1 MGFPRAAR
9 LALAALS
16 TLFACAAP
24 PTPPPAVTLT
34 PLAPGVWLHASFKD
48 VPPWGNVL
56 SHGLVVATPA
66 GAVVVDTTWDDVGTT
81 ALLAEAGRATGS
93 RVHAVVATHAHDDK
107 MGGLRAVRAAG
118 IRSYAHAFS
127 NEDAPARGLAPASDG
142 LFADGSRDFAL
153 AGLEIFH
160 PGAGHTRDNLVVY
173 VPSARVLFGGCLVRP
188 GAATDLGNTADGDVA
203 HWADAVRAVVARFPD
218 ARIVVPSHG
227 AAGGPE
233 LLAHTI
239 ALAEDAARR

>member
-1 MGFPRAAR
+1 MGTLRVAK
-9 LALAALS
+9 LALVSLAALA
-16 TLFACAAP
+16 ACAAP
-24 PTPPPAVTLT
+24 RAPAPTVALA
-34 PLAPGVWLHASFKD
+34 PLAAGVWLHASFKE
-48 VPPWGNVL
+48 VPPWGTVL
-56 SHGLVVATPA
+56 SHGLVVATSE
-66 GAVVVDTTWDDVGTT
+66 GAVVVDTTWDDAGTT
-81 ALLAEAGRATGS
+81 ALLAEASRATGA

-107 MGGLRAVRAAG
+107 MGGLRAVHAAG
-118 IRSYAHAFS
+118 IRSYAHALS
-127 NEDAPARGLAPASDG
+127 NEDAPARGLAPASDA
-142 LFADGSRDFAL
+142 LFAGGGRDFTL

-188 GAATDLGNTADGDVA
+188 AGATDLGNTADGDVA
-203 HWADAVRAVVARFPD
+203 HWADAVRAVAARFPD